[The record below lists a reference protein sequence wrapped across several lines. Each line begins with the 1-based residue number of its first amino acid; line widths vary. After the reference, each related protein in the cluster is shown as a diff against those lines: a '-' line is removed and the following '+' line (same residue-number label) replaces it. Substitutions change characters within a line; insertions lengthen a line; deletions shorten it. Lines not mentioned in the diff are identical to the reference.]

1 MVREM
6 AGVRPAQEQQEQ
18 EPPPK
23 YEELEEELAPPG
35 YTSCVLEIREEEKE
49 IKEEEN
55 RSQVRRNQEPRPEN
69 LAVMEQTVRRFV

>member
-35 YTSCVLEIREEEKE
+35 YTSCILEIREEEKE
-49 IKEEEN
+49 N
-55 RSQVRRNQEPRPEN
+55 RSQVRGNQEPRPEN